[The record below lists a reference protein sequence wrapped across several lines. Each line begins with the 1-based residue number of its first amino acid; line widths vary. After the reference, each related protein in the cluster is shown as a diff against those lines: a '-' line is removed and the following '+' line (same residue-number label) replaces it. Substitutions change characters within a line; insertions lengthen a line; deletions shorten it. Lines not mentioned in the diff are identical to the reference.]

1 MFGEYALTLTP
12 VPRDSS
18 CDSKQRLHCHIS
30 CHFNEFV
37 YFSKVQYDRDNGGEP
52 VAMFKYINNFSVAV
66 VPSIADP
73 TVMPFSTVPVYGCKI
88 FLRAMIQVDESDSP
102 VRSGLP

>member
-1 MFGEYALTLTP
+1 
-12 VPRDSS
+12 
-18 CDSKQRLHCHIS
+18 
-30 CHFNEFV
+30 
-37 YFSKVQYDRDNGGEP
+37 
-52 VAMFKYINNFSVAV
+52 MFKYINNFSVAV